1 MYRIH
6 QVKVQIHLNKLL
18 KLKKTKRLPYSA
30 NPPNDELFTG
40 SILLI
45 VGRDQAWKK
54 IEDWIMKCE
63 PLILHNHK
71 V

>member
-6 QVKVQIHLNKLL
+6 QVKVLIHLNKLL

-30 NPPNDELFTG
+30 NPQNDELFTG

-54 IEDWIMKCE
+54 IED
-63 PLILHNHK
+63 
-71 V
+71 